1 MFGSQVAEVA
11 AGVVF
16 VYWVLSMAC
25 SWLKEL
31 VARIF
36 DMRARTLETAISN
49 MLGNPDLASKIFAN
63 HLIASSVEPGGKP
76 SYISSRNFALAL
88 FDVLAPPNPAGPRT
102 LQDLTSGL
110 KNIPNVSVQST
121 ILGLLNSAQGDLDT
135 ARKRVENW
143 YDDSM
148 ERVSGWYK
156 RRTQIIIFALG
167 LVLCVV
173 LNGDTLMIMKEL
185 WNDQALR
192 SEVFDKAKAAAKQ
205 KYSNPTPTPDEIEA
219 SLRSIS
225 VPPIGWKLSPKI
237 SRIEPADARAIP
249 GCPSDWI
256 WKVIGVLIT
265 AFAVTLG
272 APFWFDLL
280 NTIVNP
286 RLAGSPPAPAAR

>member
-1 MFGSQVAEVA
+1 MFGSQVAEVV

-16 VYWVLSMAC
+16 VYWALSMVC
-25 SWLKEL
+25 SSLKEL

-36 DMRARTLETAISN
+36 DMRARTLEEAIGK
-49 MLGNPDLASKIFAN
+49 MLGDPGLASKIFAN

-88 FDVLAPPNPAGPRT
+88 FDVLSSPTPAGPRT

-110 KNIPNVSVQST
+110 KNIPSASIQST

-156 RRTQIIIFALG
+156 RKAQWIIFVLG
-167 LVLCVV
+167 LLLCAI
-173 LNGDTLMIMKEL
+173 LNGDTLMITREL
-185 WNDQALR
+185 WNDQTLR
-192 SEVFDKAKAAAKQ
+192 SEVAKKAEDVAAQ
-205 KYSNPTPTPDEIEA
+205 SNPNPTPAQIAAT
-219 SLRSIS
+219 LRSIS
-225 VPPIGWKLSPKI
+225 VPPIGWNLSRPG
-237 SRIEPADARAIP
+237 SGAEPTDARSIP
-249 GCPSDWI
+249 GCASDWI
-256 WKVIGVLIT
+256 WKIIGVLLT
-265 AFAVTLG
+265 TFAVTLG

-280 NTIVNP
+280 NTVVNP
-286 RLAGSPPAPAAR
+286 RLAGNPPEPAPR

>member
-1 MFGSQVAEVA
+1 MFGSQVAEVV
-11 AGVVF
+11 AGVIF
-16 VYWVLSMAC
+16 VYWALSMAC
-25 SWLKEL
+25 SYLKEL
-31 VARIF
+31 AARIF
-36 DMRARTLETAISN
+36 DTRARTLETAIVK
-49 MLGNPDLASKIFAN
+49 MLADPDLASKIFSN

-110 KNIPNVSVQST
+110 KNIPSASVQST

-135 ARKRVENW
+135 ARRRVENW

-156 RRTQIIIFALG
+156 RKAQLMIFALG
-167 LVLCVV
+167 LLLCVL
-173 LNGDTLMIMKEL
+173 LNGDTLMIIREL

-192 SEVFDKAKAAAKQ
+192 NEVAEKAKFEASQ
-205 KYSNPTPTPDEIEA
+205 KHPNPTPEQVEGT
-219 SLRSIS
+219 LRSIS
-225 VPPIGWKLSPKI
+225 VPPIGWNLSRQV
-237 SRIEPADARAIP
+237 SCEEPADARSIP
-249 GCPSDWI
+249 GCSSEWV
-256 WKVIGVLIT
+256 WKVIGVLLT

-286 RLAGSPPAPAAR
+286 RLAGSPPDSAPR